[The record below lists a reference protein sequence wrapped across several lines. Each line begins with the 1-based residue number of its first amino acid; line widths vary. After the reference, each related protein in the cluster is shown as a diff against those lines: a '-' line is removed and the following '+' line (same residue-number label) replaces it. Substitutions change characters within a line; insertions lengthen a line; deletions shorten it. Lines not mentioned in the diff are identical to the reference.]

1 MVDIKLDLENINIKQ
16 CELNQSDSP
25 SFEYRHQIL
34 PSVQMKDQDSGLGVS
49 TERLASVFRSPT
61 VKMEPEISS

>member
-1 MVDIKLDLENINIKQ
+1 MTSRMTDIKLELENINIKQ

-34 PSVQMKDQDSGLGVS
+34 PSMSDQDSGLVIN
-49 TERLASVFRSPT
+49 T
-61 VKMEPEISS
+61 